1 MILWGCITSCLGPY
15 LACGLWVG
23 HALRAFLLLI
33 SFSYWPKWCIRSQA
47 SGQLELSILIG
58 LCLWAGGCMCL
69 SWNFCQEN
77 KKEGKISLLNIFL
90 LSLLPLQYHI
100 CLHDSGNHGDASYQH
115 YWWGGAHVL
124 CPGTRMVQCHVL
136 CTRLP
141 DAWALHHHDP
151 EGIRMK
157 KKKRACCTHCD
168 TSPCTQGDLKEYF
181 FSLWTCISGKW
192 TSSCLSEGFGTFI
205 FSLSCRSFLSST
217 FYDRI
222 WKWFTRVAWWLGGTV
237 GPYGSVFALQMIFGD
252 LMRFCW
258 LMAVVILG
266 FASGKSRKGK
276 WCYMTLPIPL
286 IWINCFGFQITLT
299 SYSE

>member
-1 MILWGCITSCLGPY
+1 MAVCACLEIF
-15 LACGLWVG
+15 V
-23 HALRAFLLLI
+23 
-33 SFSYWPKWCIRSQA
+33 
-47 SGQLELSILIG
+47 
-58 LCLWAGGCMCL
+58 
-69 SWNFCQEN
+69 
-77 KKEGKISLLNIFL
+77 KKRKSKGKISLLNIFL

-151 EGIRMK
+151 EGIRK
-157 KKKRACCTHCD
+157 KKKKGIVTHVV
-168 TSPCTQGDLKEYF
+168 TPLCTQGELKEYF
-181 FSLWTCISGKW
+181 LSLWTCISGKW
-192 TSSCLSEGFGTFI
+192 TSSCLNEGFGTFI

-217 FYDRI
+217 FDVII
-222 WKWFTRVAWWLGGTV
+222 WKWFTRVAWWLGGIV
-237 GPYGSVFALQMIFGD
+237 GSYGGSIFALQMIFGD

-266 FASGKSRKGK
+266 FASGKSRKEK
-276 WCYMTLPIPL
+276 WCYITLPTPL
-286 IWINCFGFQITLT
+286 IWIKCFWFQITLM

>member
-157 KKKRACCTHCD
+157 KKKGLVAHTVTPH
-168 TSPCTQGDLKEYF
+168 LVHKEI
-181 FSLWTCISGKW
+181 WKN
-192 TSSCLSEGFGTFI
+192 I
-205 FSLSCRSFLSST
+205 FSPSGLALVANGQVPVWVKGLGLSYSLFRAEASFHPLFMIESGN
-217 FYDRI
+217 DLQGLHGGL
-222 WKWFTRVAWWLGGTV
+222 VVQLG
-237 GPYGSVFALQMIFGD
+237 
-252 LMRFCW
+252 
-258 LMAVVILG
+258 LMALSLLCRWYLEILCA
-266 FASGKSRKGK
+266 FAGS
-276 WCYMTLPIPL
+276 WLWWY
-286 IWINCFGFQITLT
+286 
-299 SYSE
+299 